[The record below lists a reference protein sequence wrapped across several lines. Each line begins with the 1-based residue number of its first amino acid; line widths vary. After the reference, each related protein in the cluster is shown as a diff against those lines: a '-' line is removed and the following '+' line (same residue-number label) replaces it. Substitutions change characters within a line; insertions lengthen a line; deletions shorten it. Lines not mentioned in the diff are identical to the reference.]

1 MHYREQSLWLL
12 GSQEI
17 RMDVMQWRMHQIDC
31 HLDTE
36 LAKNADYVF
45 NYVFSLSQW
54 RQHQKTQRNVN
65 MKDIKKYNVLP
76 VGKMYYVAVTNDLAY
91 VAVPYI

>member
-1 MHYREQSLWLL
+1 MHYREHSLWLL

-17 RMDVMQWRMHQIDC
+17 RMDVMQSCMHQIDC
-31 HLDTE
+31 NLDTE

-76 VGKMYYVAVTNDLAY
+76 VGKMYYVAVTHDLAY

>member
-1 MHYREQSLWLL
+1 MHYQEHSLWML

-17 RMDVMQWRMHQIDC
+17 RMDVMQWCMHQIDC
-31 HLDTE
+31 NLDTE

-76 VGKMYYVAVTNDLAY
+76 VGKMYYVAVTHDLAY

>member
-1 MHYREQSLWLL
+1 MHYREHSLWLL

-17 RMDVMQWRMHQIDC
+17 RIDVMQSCMHQIDC
-31 HLDTE
+31 NLDTE

-76 VGKMYYVAVTNDLAY
+76 VGKIYYVAVTHDLAY